1 MSAITG
7 GACPGLDTIPVRS
20 METTA
25 IAFENDNEPITVV
38 ISHLVKPG
46 CEEPYEQWQR
56 GISAAARQFEGHLGA
71 SFLRP
76 TNPAYPE
83 YVIIV
88 KFDCYGH
95 LKEWLES
102 PIRQAWIEKA
112 TPLVQEDQK
121 LQVMTGFE
129 TWFTLPHR
137 PHLIPPKRYKM
148 AILTTLAVFSV
159 SQFLYFVFAGLL
171 VGLMPLVRSF
181 LIVALTVILLTY
193 WVMPRI
199 TRLCYAW
206 LYPKS

>member
-1 MSAITG
+1 MVTPAI
-7 GACPGLDTIPVRS
+7 V
-20 METTA
+20 
-25 IAFENDNEPITVV
+25 FENDNEPITVV

-46 CEEPYEQWQR
+46 YEEPYERWQK

-88 KFDCYGH
+88 KFDCYRH

-102 PIRQAWIEKA
+102 PIRQIWIEKSA
-112 TPLVQEDQK
+112 PLVQEDQK
-121 LQVMTGFE
+121 LQVMTGLE
-129 TWFTLPHR
+129 TWFTLPNR
-137 PHLIPPKRYKM
+137 PNQVPPKRYKM

-159 SQFLYFVFAGLL
+159 SQFLYFVLAGLL
-171 VGLMPLVRSF
+171 VGLMPLVKSF
-181 LIVALTVILLTY
+181 LVVGLTVFVLTY
-193 WVMPRI
+193 VVMPRI
-199 TRLCYAW
+199 TRLCYTW